1 MEELQT
7 QEWGE
12 KTRALLDNARHALLE
27 SRQREVRD
35 LVAQLPEDIA
45 FNQDTPISVAFA
57 GQYSAGK
64 STILKALTGQQ
75 DIVTG
80 AGITTEETRVLEWN
94 GVSVIDT
101 PGVHTVIRPDHDVVT
116 YDAISQADLL
126 VFVITNELFDDHL
139 GRHFRKLAID
149 REKGHEAIL
158 VVNKMGRTA
167 DGNTPETRRVISEDL
182 RVPLAPFTPEE
193 LRITFTDAESALEG
207 RAEEDE
213 ELAGMLRQQANMDQL
228 VQNLDDLIL
237 QKGLNARHT
246 TTLYT
251 IDQTM
256 QDAMANELTEDPDVD
271 ALAMI
276 YNQNIRV
283 IRETRSRLQH
293 SVWNAIEQANA
304 QAVMAGA
311 EYAEKFHS
319 ITSQEQFDQAN
330 ADIDSRI
337 EEVWNALIREIE
349 AEFAEAMPAMGNRL
363 EELHESHRFQ
373 TTVENLKGR
382 SQGPDTTRL
391 LGIAR
396 TVAARLGE
404 LGRKTT
410 TSSTLGPGASGL
422 ARFSGSQAHH
432 AVLRVGHM
440 MGHSFKPWQAV
451 RMARNIGR
459 ASAVLSV
466 LAIALDI
473 GTQIKSDQ
481 DEARRDAEVIGD
493 RQKIRAHYEKVAD
506 AMTTEAQSTAD
517 VYIRDNL
524 TSLLE
529 DLQRHADDL
538 NQARTEQS
546 VHLERLSESSRQ
558 ARALIAEIH
567 AHETGPD

>member
-1 MEELQT
+1 MEKLQT

-12 KTRALLDNARHALLE
+12 KTRAILDNARHALLE
-27 SRQREVRD
+27 SKQREVRD
-35 LVAQLPEDIA
+35 LVAQLPEDSA
-45 FNQDTPISVAFA
+45 FNQDSPISVAFA

-75 DIVTG
+75 DIATG

-101 PGVHTVIRPDHDVVT
+101 PGVHTSIRPDHDTVT

-126 VFVITNELFDDHL
+126 VFVITNELFDDHI

-149 REKGHEAIL
+149 KGKGHEAIL

-167 DGNTPETRRVISEDL
+167 DGNTPETRRVIIEDL
-182 RVPLAPFTPEE
+182 REPLAPFTPEE
-193 LRITFTDAESALEG
+193 LRITFTDAASALEA
-207 RAEEDE
+207 RDEEDE
-213 ELAGMLRQQANMDQL
+213 ELAGMLRQQANMEQL
-228 VQNLDDLIL
+228 VQNLDALIL

-271 ALAMI
+271 SLAMI

-293 SVWNAIEQANA
+293 SVRNAIQQANA
-304 QAVMAGA
+304 QVVMAGA

-319 ITSQEQFDQAN
+319 ITSQEQLEQAN

-337 EEVWNALIREIE
+337 EEVWNALIRDIE
-349 AEFAEAMPAMGNRL
+349 AELAEAMPAMGNRL
-363 EELHESHRFQ
+363 DELHESHRFQ
-373 TTVENLKGR
+373 TTIENLNSR

-396 TVAARLGE
+396 TGAARLGE

-410 TSSTLGPGASGL
+410 TSPTLGPGASGL

-432 AVLRVGHM
+432 AMLRLGHM
-440 MGHSFKPWQAV
+440 MGHSFRPWEAV

-481 DEARRDAEVIGD
+481 DEAKRDAEAIGD
-493 RQKIRAHYEKVAD
+493 RQKIRSHYEKVAH
-506 AMTTEAQSTAD
+506 AMATEAQSTAD
-517 VYIRDNL
+517 GYIRERL

-529 DLQRHADDL
+529 DLQRYADDL
-538 NQARTEQS
+538 HHARKEQS
-546 VHLERLSESSRQ
+546 MHLERLSEPSRQ
-558 ARALIAEIH
+558 ARTLIAEIH

>member
-1 MEELQT
+1 M
-7 QEWGE
+7 
-12 KTRALLDNARHALLE
+12 
-27 SRQREVRD
+27 
-35 LVAQLPEDIA
+35 
-45 FNQDTPISVAFA
+45 
-57 GQYSAGK
+57 
-64 STILKALTGQQ
+64 
-75 DIVTG
+75 
-80 AGITTEETRVLEWN
+80 EWN

-139 GRHFRKLAID
+139 GGHFRKLAID

-158 VVNKMGRTA
+158 VVNKMGRAA
-167 DGNTPETRRVISEDL
+167 DGNTPETRRVIIEDL
-182 RVPLAPFTPEE
+182 REPLAPFTPEE
-193 LRITFTDAESALEG
+193 LRITFTDAESALEA

-213 ELAGMLRQQANMDQL
+213 ELAGMLRQQANVEEL
-228 VQNLDDLIL
+228 VQNLYDLIM

-256 QDAMANELTEDPDVD
+256 QDAMANEPTGDSDVD
-271 ALAMI
+271 SLVMI

-283 IRETRSRLQH
+283 IRETRSRLQQ
-293 SVWNAIEQANA
+293 SVRNAIEQANA
-304 QAVMAGA
+304 QVVIAGA

-319 ITSQEQFDQAN
+319 STSQEQIDQAN
-330 ADIDSRI
+330 ADIESRV
-337 EEVWNALIREIE
+337 EEVWNALIRDIE

-363 EELHESHRFQ
+363 EELHDSHRFQ
-373 TTVENLKGR
+373 TAVENLNGR

-391 LGIAR
+391 LGIAQ

-404 LGRKTT
+404 LGRKTA
-410 TSSTLGPGASGL
+410 TSATLVPGASGL
-422 ARFSGSQAHH
+422 ARFSGSQAHN

-481 DEARRDAEVIGD
+481 DEARRDAEAIGD
-493 RQKIRAHYEKVAD
+493 RQKIRFHYEKVAD
-506 AMTTEAQSTAD
+506 AMTTEAQSTAHG
-517 VYIRDNL
+517 YIRDHL

-538 NQARTEQS
+538 NQARLEQNR
-546 VHLERLSESSRQ
+546 HLEQLSNVSNS
-558 ARALIAEIH
+558 ARVLIAEIH
-567 AHETGPD
+567 GQEDWAD

>member
-1 MEELQT
+1 MEKLQT

-12 KTRALLDNARHALLE
+12 KTQTILDRARNALLE
-27 SRQREVRD
+27 SRQWEVRD
-35 LVAQLPEDIA
+35 LVAQLPEDLA
-45 FNQDTPISVAFA
+45 LNQDTPISVAFA

-116 YDAISQADLL
+116 YNAISEADLL

-158 VVNKMGRTA
+158 VVNKMGRAA
-167 DGNTPETRRVISEDL
+167 DGNTPETRRVIIEDL
-182 RVPLAPFTPEE
+182 REPLAPFTPEE
-193 LRITFTDAESALEG
+193 LRITFTDAESALEA

-213 ELAGMLRQQANMDQL
+213 ELAGMLRQQANMEEL

-256 QDAMANELTEDPDVD
+256 QDAMANEPTGDSDVD
-271 ALAMI
+271 SLVMI

-283 IRETRSRLQH
+283 IRETRSRLLH
-293 SVWNAIEQANA
+293 SVRNAIEQANS
-304 QAVMAGA
+304 QVVMAGA
-311 EYAEKFHS
+311 EYAEKFHF
-319 ITSQEQFDQAN
+319 ITSQEQLDQAN
-330 ADIDSRI
+330 ADIEARV
-337 EEVWNALIREIE
+337 EEVWKALIQDIE

-363 EELHESHRFQ
+363 EELHDSHRFQ
-373 TTVENLKGR
+373 TTVENLNGR

-432 AVLRVGHM
+432 AVLRLGHM
-440 MGHSFKPWQAV
+440 MGHSFKPWEAV

-481 DEARRDAEVIGD
+481 DEARRDAEAIGA
-493 RQKIRAHYEKVAD
+493 RQKIRSHYEKVAD

-517 VYIRDNL
+517 DYIRDHL
-524 TSLLE
+524 TGLLE

-538 NQARTEQS
+538 NQARLEQS